1 MVKWN
6 SMRINVVFLM
16 LCFGTLGQLC
26 AQSFNGRVLDK
37 ENNPIAGV
45 FCVLMGQSDSAYIVG
60 ATTNSDG
67 YFELKVNEDR
77 ECILQ
82 MSFIGFEKISIVCRP
97 GNLGDFILNENA
109 GLLEEVVVKGDSR
122 HKDAIKETFFL
133 TDSLR
138 NSSKN
143 SFQLLDKL
151 PGISVDWVSDAVKIG
166 EYRDV
171 PIMLNG
177 REVGKE
183 LVQNLNPQRIK
194 KIELYR
200 FPKGKY
206 GDMPIVLNYITY
218 DNYLGYDLGVQSKG
232 LVSFRTSNSHSEN
245 IGANF
250 IYTLDKWNIYSDFN
264 VSNKKMYSATSY
276 SYLYKNEVAEAT
288 AMEDFRHP
296 NNNNTNKSFNVSL
309 GADYKIAPKHTI
321 SIQSWLDGGKYDS
334 FESYQTPEN
343 MLLSE
348 NSNNYRNINSTS
360 GLFYRGDI
368 TDRFIITSDLTYNY
382 YNVNENRVYE
392 NVDKLTQLDYSG
404 RKDYWRY
411 NANAYNIWNN
421 ILTSNV
427 GYTYTD
433 KSYINK
439 YTNTDKEL
447 FRSLEKRHDIY
458 ASLMINPHQKVSLAI
473 GGNVLFVHR
482 DNGIDSDNRY
492 SWMPSAKLHWQA
504 LKKLSVTGNYFCNIE
519 YPNLDQLST
528 VTYNKNKILMYR
540 GNSDL
545 KERVMHYMEWRINV
559 PKIIEFTYMLKHSAN
574 DITPWYFMENDY
586 VVETLVGSKYL
597 HQYIGL
603 SGDYNIGQKFHVNF
617 TANYQWYGRQ
627 GSDNIWHRGRT
638 WYLDAMAT
646 YQMTLHL
653 YLMAAYFLRHDKHPL
668 LQGEEYGQEETLML
682 GLMSPLCKGKLSL
695 SVNFA
700 IPTSL
705 VSKRTYKDITIPDF
719 KFTSWEDQRVNNALM
734 QISLRYN
741 FSIGHASRLNNENR
755 SESEK

>member
-1 MVKWN
+1 
-6 SMRINVVFLM
+6 MRSLILSSLLCVFNIVPIM
-16 LCFGTLGQLC
+16 
-26 AQSFNGRVLDK
+26 AQYVITGHITDK
-37 ENNPIAGV
+37 ESNPIVGV
-45 FCVLMGQSDSAYIVG
+45 NCVLMEQSDSTFIIG
-60 ATTNSDG
+60 TTTNLEG
-67 YFELKVNEDR
+67 CFELKVKEDR
-77 ECILQ
+77 EYLLQ
-82 MSFIGFEKISIVCRP
+82 LSFIGFEKISKVCRP
-97 GNLGDFILNENA
+97 GNLGDFILEVNDE
-109 GLLEEVVVKGDSR
+109 LLDEIIVKGDSK
-122 HKDAIKETFFL
+122 HKDAITETFFL

-143 SFQLLDKL
+143 SLQLLDKL
-151 PGISVDWVSDAVKIG
+151 PGISVDWASDAVKIG

-194 KIELYR
+194 KIELLR

-232 LVSFRTSNSHSEN
+232 LVSFRTPNSHREN

-309 GADYKIAPKHTI
+309 GADYKIATKHTI

-368 TDRFIITSDLTYNY
+368 TDRFIITSDLIYNY
-382 YNVNENRVYE
+382 YNVNENRAYE

-421 ILTSNV
+421 ILTSNI

-439 YTNTDKEL
+439 DTNTDKEL

-540 GNSDL
+540 GNPDL

-603 SGDYNIGQKFHVNF
+603 SGDYNIGQKFQVNF

-646 YQMTLHL
+646 YQMTSHL
-653 YLMAAYFLRHDKHPL
+653 YFMAAYFLRHDKHPL

-741 FSIGHASRLNNENR
+741 FGKGSASRSNNQNR

>member
-1 MVKWN
+1 MK
-6 SMRINVVFLM
+6 IYVVFLM
-16 LCFGTLGQLC
+16 LCFGTLGQLY
-26 AQSFNGRVLDK
+26 AQCFRGRVIDN
-37 ENNPIAGV
+37 ENNPIVGV
-45 FCVLMGQSDSAYIVG
+45 NCVLMEQSDSTYIIG
-60 ATTNSDG
+60 TTTNLDG
-67 YFELKVNEDR
+67 DFELRVNDDR
-77 ECILQ
+77 EYLLQ
-82 MSFIGFEKISIVCRP
+82 LSFIGFEKISRVCRP
-97 GNLGDFILNENA
+97 GNLGDFILNVNA
-109 GLLEEVVVKGDSR
+109 ELLEEIVVKGDPK
-122 HKDAIKETFFL
+122 HKDAITETFFL

-138 NSSKN
+138 NNSNN

-151 PGISVDWVSDAVKIG
+151 PGISVDWASDAVKIG

-177 REVGKE
+177 RDVGKE

-194 KIELYR
+194 KIELLR

-232 LVSFRTSNSHSEN
+232 LVSFRSPNSHSEN

-250 IYTLDKWNIYSDFN
+250 IYTLDKWNVYSDFN
-264 VSNKKMYSATSY
+264 VTNKKMYSATAY
-276 SYLYKNEVAEAT
+276 SYLYKNEIAEAS
-288 AMEDFRHP
+288 AMEDYRHP
-296 NNNNTNKSFNVSL
+296 NNNNTNRYFNVSL
-309 GADYKIAPKHTI
+309 GADYKITPKHTI
-321 SIQSWLDGGKYDS
+321 SIQSWLDGGEHDS
-334 FESYQTPEN
+334 YEGYQTPEK
-343 MLLSE
+343 MPLSE
-348 NSNNYRNINSTS
+348 NRNNYRNINSTS

-382 YNVNENRVYE
+382 YNVNENRIYKNIDE
-392 NVDKLTQLDYSG
+392 LTELYYSG

-411 NANAYNIWNN
+411 NANVYNIWNN
-421 ILTSNV
+421 ILTSNI

-439 YTNTDKEL
+439 DTNTDKEL
-447 FRSLEKRHDIY
+447 FRSLERRHDVY

-473 GGNVLFVHR
+473 GSNVLFVHR
-482 DNGIDSDNRY
+482 DNGIDSDSRY

-504 LKKLSVTGNYFCNIE
+504 HKKLSVTGNYFCNIE

-528 VTYNKNKILMYR
+528 VAYNKNKILMYR
-540 GNSDL
+540 GNPDL
-545 KERVMHYMEWRINV
+545 KERVMLYMEWRINV

-574 DITPWYFMENDY
+574 DLTPWYVMENDY

-603 SGDYNIGQKFHVNF
+603 SGDYNIGQKFQVNF

-627 GSDNIWHRGRT
+627 GFDNIWHRGRT

-646 YQMTLHL
+646 YQMNSYL
-653 YLMAAYFLRHDKHPL
+653 YLMTAYFLRHDKHPL
-668 LQGEEYGQEETLML
+668 LQGEEYNQEENLML
-682 GLMSPLCKGKLSL
+682 GLMSPICKGKLSL

-700 IPTSL
+700 IPTCL

-719 KFTSWEDQRVNNALM
+719 KFTSWEDQRVNNTLM

-741 FSIGHASRLNNENR
+741 LGKGSASKSNNQNR
-755 SESEK
+755 SEREK

>member
-1 MVKWN
+1 
-6 SMRINVVFLM
+6 MRINVVFLM

-45 FCVLMGQSDSAYIVG
+45 FCVLMGQSDLAYIVG

-122 HKDAIKETFFL
+122 HKDAITETFFL

-151 PGISVDWVSDAVKIG
+151 PGISVDWASDAVKIG

-194 KIELYR
+194 KIELLR

-232 LVSFRTSNSHSEN
+232 LVSFRTPNSHSEN

-288 AMEDFRHP
+288 AMEDFRLP

-382 YNVNENRVYE
+382 YNVNENRAYE

-404 RKDYWRY
+404 RKNYWRY

-439 YTNTDKEL
+439 DTNTDKEL

-540 GNSDL
+540 GNPDL

-574 DITPWYFMENDY
+574 DMTPWYFMENDY

-603 SGDYNIGQKFHVNF
+603 SGDYNIGQKFQVNF

-646 YQMTLHL
+646 YQMTSHL

-705 VSKRTYKDITIPDF
+705 VSKRTYYDITVPDF
-719 KFTSWEDQRVNNALM
+719 KFTSWEDQKVNNALV
-734 QISLRYN
+734 QVSLRYN

>member
-1 MVKWN
+1 
-6 SMRINVVFLM
+6 M
-16 LCFGTLGQLC
+16 LCFGTLGQLY
-26 AQSFNGRVLDK
+26 AQCFRGRVIDN
-37 ENNPIAGV
+37 ENNPIVGV
-45 FCVLMGQSDSAYIVG
+45 NCVLMEQSDSTYIIG
-60 ATTNSDG
+60 TTTNLDG
-67 YFELKVNEDR
+67 DFELKVNEDR
-77 ECILQ
+77 EYLLQ
-82 MSFIGFEKISIVCRP
+82 LSFIGFEKISRVCRP
-97 GNLGDFILNENA
+97 GNLGDFILEVNA
-109 GLLEEVVVKGDSR
+109 ELLDEIVVKGDPK
-122 HKDAIKETFFL
+122 HKDAITETFFL

-138 NSSKN
+138 NNSKN
-143 SFQLLDKL
+143 SLQLLDKL
-151 PGISVDWVSDAVKIG
+151 PGISVDWASDAVKIG

-194 KIELYR
+194 KIELLR

-232 LVSFRTSNSHSEN
+232 LVSFRTPNSHSEN

-264 VSNKKMYSATSY
+264 VSNKKMYSATAY
-276 SYLYKNEVAEAT
+276 SYIYKNEVAEAT
-288 AMEDFRHP
+288 AMEDYRNP
-296 NNNNTNKSFNVSL
+296 NNNYANRNFNASFGV
-309 GADYKIAPKHTI
+309 DYKITPKHTI
-321 SIQSWLDGGKYDS
+321 SIQSWLNGGEHDS
-334 FESYQTPEN
+334 YEGYQTPEK
-343 MLLSE
+343 MSLSE
-348 NSNNYRNINSTS
+348 NCNNYRNINSTS

-382 YNVNENRVYE
+382 YNVNENRIYKNIDE
-392 NVDKLTQLDYSG
+392 LTELYYSG

-411 NANAYNIWNN
+411 NANVYNIWNN
-421 ILTSNV
+421 ILTSNI

-439 YTNTDKEL
+439 DTNTDKEL
-447 FRSLEKRHDIY
+447 FRSLERRHDVY

-473 GGNVLFVHR
+473 GSNVLFVHR
-482 DNGIDSDNRY
+482 DNGIDSDSRY

-504 LKKLSVTGNYFCNIE
+504 HKKLSVTGNYFCNIE

-528 VTYNKNKILMYR
+528 VAYNKNKILMYR
-540 GNSDL
+540 GNPDL

-574 DITPWYFMENDY
+574 DLTPWYVMENDY

-603 SGDYNIGQKFHVNF
+603 SGDYNIGQKFQVNF

-627 GSDNIWHRGRT
+627 GFDNIWHRGRT

-646 YQMTLHL
+646 YQMNS
-653 YLMAAYFLRHDKHPL
+653 YIYIMAAYFLRHDKHPL
-668 LQGEEYGQEETLML
+668 LQGEEYNQEENLML

-700 IPTSL
+700 IPTCL

-719 KFTSWEDQRVNNALM
+719 KFTSWEDQRVNNTLM

-741 FSIGHASRLNNENR
+741 FGKGSTSKSNNQNR

>member
-1 MVKWN
+1 MK
-6 SMRINVVFLM
+6 IYVVFLM
-16 LCFGTLGQLC
+16 LYFGTFGQLY
-26 AQSFNGRVLDK
+26 AQSFKGRVLDK

-122 HKDAIKETFFL
+122 HKDAITETFFL

-232 LVSFRTSNSHSEN
+232 FVSFRTPNSHSEN

-368 TDRFIITSDLTYNY
+368 TDRFIITIDLTYNY
-382 YNVNENRVYE
+382 YNVNENRAYE

-411 NANAYNIWNN
+411 NVNAYSIWNN

-439 YTNTDKEL
+439 DTNTDKEL

-519 YPNLDQLST
+519 YPKLDQLST

-540 GNSDL
+540 GNPDL

-603 SGDYNIGQKFHVNF
+603 SGDYNIGQKFQVNF

-627 GSDNIWHRGRT
+627 GSDNIWHRGST

-646 YQMTLHL
+646 YQMTSHL

-705 VSKRTYKDITIPDF
+705 VSKRTYYDITVPDL
-719 KFTSWEDQRVNNALM
+719 KFTSWEDQKVNNALV
-734 QISLRYN
+734 QVSLRYN

>member
-1 MVKWN
+1 MK
-6 SMRINVVFLM
+6 IYVVFLM
-16 LCFGTLGQLC
+16 LCFGTLGQLY
-26 AQSFNGRVLDK
+26 AQCFRGRVIDN
-37 ENNPIAGV
+37 ENNPIVGV
-45 FCVLMGQSDSAYIVG
+45 NCVLMEQSDSTYIIG
-60 ATTNSDG
+60 TTTNLDG
-67 YFELKVNEDR
+67 DFELRVNDDR
-77 ECILQ
+77 EYLLQ
-82 MSFIGFEKISIVCRP
+82 LSFIGFEKISRVCRP
-97 GNLGDFILNENA
+97 GNLGDFILNVNA
-109 GLLEEVVVKGDSR
+109 ELLEEIVVKGDPK
-122 HKDAIKETFFL
+122 HKDAITETFFL

-138 NSSKN
+138 NNSNN

-151 PGISVDWVSDAVKIG
+151 PGISVDWASDAVKIG

-177 REVGKE
+177 RDVGKE

-194 KIELYR
+194 KIELLR

-232 LVSFRTSNSHSEN
+232 LVSFRSPNSHSEN

-250 IYTLDKWNIYSDFN
+250 IYTLDKWNVYSDFN
-264 VSNKKMYSATSY
+264 VTNKKMYSATAY
-276 SYLYKNEVAEAT
+276 SYLYKNEIAEAS
-288 AMEDFRHP
+288 AMEDYRHP
-296 NNNNTNKSFNVSL
+296 NNNNTNRYFNVSL
-309 GADYKIAPKHTI
+309 GADYKITPKHTI
-321 SIQSWLDGGKYDS
+321 SIQSWLEGGEHDS
-334 FESYQTPEN
+334 YEGYQTPEK
-343 MLLSE
+343 MPLSE
-348 NSNNYRNINSTS
+348 NRNNYRNINSTS

-382 YNVNENRVYE
+382 YNVNENRIYKNIDE
-392 NVDKLTQLDYSG
+392 LTELYYSG

-411 NANAYNIWNN
+411 NANVYNIWNN
-421 ILTSNV
+421 ILTSNI

-439 YTNTDKEL
+439 DTNTDKEL
-447 FRSLEKRHDIY
+447 FRSLERRHDVY

-473 GGNVLFVHR
+473 GSNVLFVHR
-482 DNGIDSDNRY
+482 DNGIDSDSRY

-504 LKKLSVTGNYFCNIE
+504 HKKLSVTGNYFCNIE

-528 VTYNKNKILMYR
+528 VAYNKNKILMYR
-540 GNSDL
+540 GNPDL

-574 DITPWYFMENDY
+574 DLTPWYVMENDY

-603 SGDYNIGQKFHVNF
+603 SGDYNIGQKFQVNF

-627 GSDNIWHRGRT
+627 GFDNIWHRGRT

-646 YQMTLHL
+646 YQMNSYL
-653 YLMAAYFLRHDKHPL
+653 YLMTAYFLRHDKHPL
-668 LQGEEYGQEETLML
+668 LQGEEYNQEENLML

-700 IPTSL
+700 IPTCL

-719 KFTSWEDQRVNNALM
+719 KFTSWEDQRVNNTLM

-741 FSIGHASRLNNENR
+741 LGKGSASKSNNQNR
-755 SESEK
+755 SEREK

>member
-26 AQSFNGRVLDK
+26 AQSFKGRVLDK
-37 ENNPIAGV
+37 ENNPMAGV

-122 HKDAIKETFFL
+122 HKDAITETFFL

-138 NSSKN
+138 NNSKN
-143 SFQLLDKL
+143 SLQLLDKL
-151 PGISVDWVSDAVKIG
+151 PGISVDWASDAVKIG

-194 KIELYR
+194 KIELLR

-232 LVSFRTSNSHSEN
+232 LVSFRTPNSHSEN

-276 SYLYKNEVAEAT
+276 SYLYRNEVAEAT

-368 TDRFIITSDLTYNY
+368 TDRFIITSDLTYNN
-382 YNVNENRVYE
+382 YNVNENRAYE

-439 YTNTDKEL
+439 DINTDKEL

-540 GNSDL
+540 GNPDL

-559 PKIIEFTYMLKHSAN
+559 PKMIEFTYMLKHSAN

-603 SGDYNIGQKFHVNF
+603 SGDYNIGQKFQVNF

-646 YQMTLHL
+646 YQMTSYL

-705 VSKRTYKDITIPDF
+705 VSKRTYYDITVPDL
-719 KFTSWEDQRVNNALM
+719 KFTSWEDQKVNNALV
-734 QISLRYN
+734 QVSLRYN

>member
-1 MVKWN
+1 MK
-6 SMRINVVFLM
+6 IYVVFLM
-16 LCFGTLGQLC
+16 LCFGTLGQLY
-26 AQSFNGRVLDK
+26 AQCFRGRVIDN
-37 ENNPIAGV
+37 ENNPIVGV
-45 FCVLMGQSDSAYIVG
+45 NCVLMEQSDSTYIIG
-60 ATTNSDG
+60 TTTNLDG
-67 YFELKVNEDR
+67 DFELRVNDDR
-77 ECILQ
+77 EYLLQ
-82 MSFIGFEKISIVCRP
+82 LSFIGFEKISRVCRP
-97 GNLGDFILNENA
+97 GNLGDFILNVNA
-109 GLLEEVVVKGDSR
+109 ELLEEIVVKGDPK
-122 HKDAIKETFFL
+122 HKDAITETFFL

-138 NSSKN
+138 NNSNN

-151 PGISVDWVSDAVKIG
+151 PGISVDWASDAVKIG

-177 REVGKE
+177 RDVGKE

-194 KIELYR
+194 KIELLR

-232 LVSFRTSNSHSEN
+232 LVSFRSPNSHSEN

-250 IYTLDKWNIYSDFN
+250 IYTLDKWNVYSDFN
-264 VSNKKMYSATSY
+264 VTNKKMYSATAY
-276 SYLYKNEVAEAT
+276 SYLYKNEIAEAS
-288 AMEDFRHP
+288 AMEDYRHP
-296 NNNNTNKSFNVSL
+296 NNNNTNRYFNVSL
-309 GADYKIAPKHTI
+309 GADYKITPKHTI
-321 SIQSWLDGGKYDS
+321 SIQSWLDGGEHDS
-334 FESYQTPEN
+334 YEGYQTPEK
-343 MLLSE
+343 MPLSE
-348 NSNNYRNINSTS
+348 NRNNYRNINSTS

-368 TDRFIITSDLTYNY
+368 TDRFIITSDLTYNN
-382 YNVNENRVYE
+382 YNVNENRIYKNIDE
-392 NVDKLTQLDYSG
+392 LTELYYSG

-411 NANAYNIWNN
+411 NANVYNIWNN
-421 ILTSNV
+421 ILTSNI

-439 YTNTDKEL
+439 DTNTDKEL
-447 FRSLEKRHDIY
+447 FRSLERRHDVY

-473 GGNVLFVHR
+473 GSNVLFVHR
-482 DNGIDSDNRY
+482 DNGIDSDSRY

-504 LKKLSVTGNYFCNIE
+504 HKKLSVTGNYFCNIE

-528 VTYNKNKILMYR
+528 VAYNKNKILMYR
-540 GNSDL
+540 GNPDL

-574 DITPWYFMENDY
+574 DLTPWYVMENDY

-603 SGDYNIGQKFHVNF
+603 SGDYNIGQKFQVNF

-627 GSDNIWHRGRT
+627 GFDNIWHRGRT

-646 YQMTLHL
+646 YQMNSYL
-653 YLMAAYFLRHDKHPL
+653 YLMTAYFLRHDKHPL
-668 LQGEEYGQEETLML
+668 LQGEEYNQEENLML

-700 IPTSL
+700 IPTCL

-719 KFTSWEDQRVNNALM
+719 KFTSWEDQRVNNTLM

-741 FSIGHASRLNNENR
+741 LGKGSASKSNNQNR
-755 SESEK
+755 SEREK

>member
-1 MVKWN
+1 
-6 SMRINVVFLM
+6 MRINVVFLM

-26 AQSFNGRVLDK
+26 AQSFKGRVLDK

-45 FCVLMGQSDSAYIVG
+45 FCVLIGQSDSAYIVG

-151 PGISVDWVSDAVKIG
+151 PGISVDWASDAVKIG

-194 KIELYR
+194 KIELLR

-232 LVSFRTSNSHSEN
+232 LVSFRTPNSHSEN

-309 GADYKIAPKHTI
+309 GADYKIATKHTI

-382 YNVNENRVYE
+382 YNVNENRAYE

-439 YTNTDKEL
+439 DTNTDKEL

-540 GNSDL
+540 GNPDL

-603 SGDYNIGQKFHVNF
+603 SGDYNIGQKFQVNF

-646 YQMTLHL
+646 YQMTSHL

-705 VSKRTYKDITIPDF
+705 VSKRTYYDITVPDF
-719 KFTSWEDQRVNNALM
+719 KFTSWEDQKVNNALV
-734 QISLRYN
+734 QVSLRYN

>member
-1 MVKWN
+1 M
-6 SMRINVVFLM
+6 VFLM

-122 HKDAIKETFFL
+122 HKDAITETFFL

-151 PGISVDWVSDAVKIG
+151 PGISVDWASDVVKIG

-194 KIELYR
+194 KIELLR

-232 LVSFRTSNSHSEN
+232 LVSFRTPKSHSEN

-343 MLLSE
+343 MQLSE

-382 YNVNENRVYE
+382 YNVNENRAYE

-411 NANAYNIWNN
+411 NVNAYNIWNN

-439 YTNTDKEL
+439 DTNTDKEL

-482 DNGIDSDNRY
+482 DNDIDSDNHY

-504 LKKLSVTGNYFCNIE
+504 LKNLSVTGNYFCNIE

-540 GNSDL
+540 GNPDL

-603 SGDYNIGQKFHVNF
+603 SGDYNIGQKFQVNF

-646 YQMTLHL
+646 YQMTSHL

-705 VSKRTYKDITIPDF
+705 VSKRTYYDITVPDF
-719 KFTSWEDQRVNNALM
+719 KFTSWEDQKVNNALV
-734 QISLRYN
+734 QVSLRYN

>member
-1 MVKWN
+1 
-6 SMRINVVFLM
+6 MRINVVFLM

-26 AQSFNGRVLDK
+26 AQSFKGRVMDK

-82 MSFIGFEKISIVCRP
+82 MSFVGFEKISIVCRP

-122 HKDAIKETFFL
+122 HKDAITETFFL

-232 LVSFRTSNSHSEN
+232 LVSFRTPNSHSEN

-382 YNVNENRVYE
+382 YNVNENRAYE

-439 YTNTDKEL
+439 DTNTDKEL

-540 GNSDL
+540 GNPDL

-603 SGDYNIGQKFHVNF
+603 SGDYNIGQKFQVNF

-646 YQMTLHL
+646 YQMTSHL
-653 YLMAAYFLRHDKHPL
+653 YLMAAYFLRHDRHPL

-705 VSKRTYKDITIPDF
+705 VSKRTYYDITVPSF
-719 KFTSWEDQRVNNALM
+719 KFMSWEDQKVNNALV
-734 QISLRYN
+734 QVSLRYN

>member
-6 SMRINVVFLM
+6 SMKINVVFLM

-26 AQSFNGRVLDK
+26 AQSFKGRVLDK

-45 FCVLMGQSDSAYIVG
+45 FCVLIGQSDSAYIVG
-60 ATTNSDG
+60 ATTNPDG

-82 MSFIGFEKISIVCRP
+82 MSFIGFEKIFIVCRP

-122 HKDAIKETFFL
+122 HKDAITETFFL

-143 SFQLLDKL
+143 SLQLLDKL
-151 PGISVDWVSDAVKIG
+151 PGISVDWASDAVKIG

-194 KIELYR
+194 KIELLR

-232 LVSFRTSNSHSEN
+232 LVSFRTPNSHSEN

-368 TDRFIITSDLTYNY
+368 TDRFIITSDFTYNY
-382 YNVNENRVYE
+382 YNVNENRTYKNTDE
-392 NVDKLTQLDYSG
+392 FTILDYSG

-439 YTNTDKEL
+439 DTNTDKEL

-540 GNSDL
+540 GNPDL

-603 SGDYNIGQKFHVNF
+603 SGDYKIGQKFQVNF

-646 YQMTLHL
+646 YQMTSHL

-705 VSKRTYKDITIPDF
+705 VSKRTYKDITVPDL
-719 KFTSWEDQRVNNALM
+719 KFTSWEDQKVNNALV
-734 QISLRYN
+734 QVSLRYD

>member
-1 MVKWN
+1 
-6 SMRINVVFLM
+6 
-16 LCFGTLGQLC
+16 
-26 AQSFNGRVLDK
+26 
-37 ENNPIAGV
+37 
-45 FCVLMGQSDSAYIVG
+45 
-60 ATTNSDG
+60 
-67 YFELKVNEDR
+67 
-77 ECILQ
+77 
-82 MSFIGFEKISIVCRP
+82 
-97 GNLGDFILNENA
+97 
-109 GLLEEVVVKGDSR
+109 
-122 HKDAIKETFFL
+122 
-133 TDSLR
+133 
-138 NSSKN
+138 
-143 SFQLLDKL
+143 
-151 PGISVDWVSDAVKIG
+151 
-166 EYRDV
+166 
-171 PIMLNG
+171 
-177 REVGKE
+177 
-183 LVQNLNPQRIK
+183 
-194 KIELYR
+194 
-200 FPKGKY
+200 
-206 GDMPIVLNYITY
+206 
-218 DNYLGYDLGVQSKG
+218 
-232 LVSFRTSNSHSEN
+232 
-245 IGANF
+245 
-250 IYTLDKWNIYSDFN
+250 
-264 VSNKKMYSATSY
+264 
-276 SYLYKNEVAEAT
+276 
-288 AMEDFRHP
+288 MEDFRLP

-382 YNVNENRVYE
+382 YNVNENRAYE

-404 RKDYWRY
+404 RKNYWRY

-439 YTNTDKEL
+439 DTNTDKEL

-458 ASLMINPHQKVSLAI
+458 ASLVINPHQKVSLAI

-528 VTYNKNKILMYR
+528 VAYNKNKILMYR
-540 GNSDL
+540 GNPDL

-559 PKIIEFTYMLKHSAN
+559 LKIIEFTYMLKHSAN

-603 SGDYNIGQKFHVNF
+603 SGDYNIGQKFQVNF

-646 YQMTLHL
+646 YQMTSHL

-719 KFTSWEDQRVNNALM
+719 KFTSWGDQRVNNTLM

-741 FSIGHASRLNNENR
+741 FGKGSASRSNNQNR
-755 SESEK
+755 SEREKF

>member
-1 MVKWN
+1 MIRFILFVLSCICPFVYSN
-6 SMRINVVFLM
+6 
-16 LCFGTLGQLC
+16 
-26 AQSFNGRVLDK
+26 AQSIQGRVVDN
-37 ENNPIAGV
+37 ESNPIVGV
-45 FCVLMGQSDSAYIVG
+45 DCILMEQSDSTYIVG
-60 ATTNSDG
+60 TTTNLDG
-67 YFELKVNEDR
+67 YFELKVNENR
-77 ECILQ
+77 EYLLQ
-82 MSFIGFEKISIVCRP
+82 LSLIGFEKISRVCRP
-97 GNLGDFILNENA
+97 GNLGNFILNVNA
-109 GLLEEVVVKGDSR
+109 ELLEEIVVKGDPI
-122 HKDAIKETFFL
+122 HKDAITETFFL

-143 SFQLLDKL
+143 SLQLLDKL
-151 PGISVDWVSDAVKIG
+151 PGISVDWASDAVKIG

-194 KIELYR
+194 KIELLR

-232 LVSFRTSNSHSEN
+232 IVFLRTPNSHSEN

-250 IYTLDKWNIYSDFN
+250 IYTLNKWSIYSDFS
-264 VSNKKMYSATSY
+264 VSNKKMYSATAY
-276 SYLYKNEVAEAT
+276 SYLYKKEVAEAT
-288 AMEDFRHP
+288 AMEDYRHP

-321 SIQSWLDGGKYDS
+321 SLQSWLDGGKYDG
-334 FESYQTPEN
+334 FEGYQTLEN
-343 MLLSE
+343 TLLSE
-348 NSNNYRNINSTS
+348 NRNNYRNINSTS
-360 GLFYRGDI
+360 GLFYKGDI
-368 TDRFIITSDLTYNY
+368 TDKFIITSDLTYNY
-382 YNVNENRVYE
+382 YSVNENRAYKNTDE
-392 NVDKLTQLDYSG
+392 LIRLDYSG

-411 NANAYNIWNN
+411 NANTYNVWND
-421 ILTSNV
+421 ILTSNI

-439 YTNTDKEL
+439 NTNTGKEL

-458 ASLMINPHQKVSLAI
+458 VSLMINPHQKVSLAI

-482 DNGIDSDNRY
+482 DNGIESDSRY
-492 SWMPSAKLHWQA
+492 SWMPSVKLHWQA

-528 VTYNKNKILMYR
+528 VTYNKNRILMYR
-540 GNSDL
+540 GNPDL
-545 KERVMHYMEWRINV
+545 HERVMHYMEWRINA
-559 PKIIEFTYMLKHSAN
+559 PKVIEFTYMLKHSAN
-574 DITPWYFMENDY
+574 DITPWYFMENDHI
-586 VVETLVGSKYL
+586 VETLVGSKYL

-603 SGDYNIGQKFHVNF
+603 SGDYNIGQKFQVNF
-617 TANYQWYGRQ
+617 TANYQWYGRK
-627 GSDNIWHRGRT
+627 SFENIWHRGRT

-646 YQMTLHL
+646 YLMKQ
-653 YLMAAYFLRHDKHPL
+653 YLCITAAYFLRHDKLPL

-705 VSKRTYKDITIPDF
+705 VSKRTYKDITIPNF
-719 KFTSWEDQRVNNALM
+719 KFTSWEDHRINNALM
-734 QISLRYN
+734 QISLQYN
-741 FSIGHASRLNNENR
+741 FGKGSATKSSNQNR
-755 SESEK
+755 SENEKL

>member
-1 MVKWN
+1 MK
-6 SMRINVVFLM
+6 INVVFLM

-45 FCVLMGQSDSAYIVG
+45 FCVLIGQSDSAYIVG

-122 HKDAIKETFFL
+122 HKDAITETFFL

-143 SFQLLDKL
+143 SLQLLDKL
-151 PGISVDWVSDAVKIG
+151 PGISVDWASDAVKIG

-232 LVSFRTSNSHSEN
+232 LVSFRTPNSHSEN

-309 GADYKIAPKHTI
+309 GADYKIATKHTI
-321 SIQSWLDGGKYDS
+321 SIQSWFDGGKYDS

-382 YNVNENRVYE
+382 YNVNENRAYE

-439 YTNTDKEL
+439 DTNTDKEL

-504 LKKLSVTGNYFCNIE
+504 LKNLSVTGNYFCNNE

-540 GNSDL
+540 GNPDL

-574 DITPWYFMENDY
+574 DMTPWYFMENDY
-586 VVETLVGSKYL
+586 VIETLVGSKYL

-603 SGDYNIGQKFHVNF
+603 SGDYNIGQKFQVNF

-646 YQMTLHL
+646 YQMTSHL

-705 VSKRTYKDITIPDF
+705 VSKRTYYDITVPDF
-719 KFTSWEDQRVNNALM
+719 KFTSWEDQKVNNALV
-734 QISLRYN
+734 QVSLRYN

>member
-1 MVKWN
+1 MK
-6 SMRINVVFLM
+6 IYVVFLM
-16 LCFGTLGQLC
+16 LYFGTFGQLY
-26 AQSFNGRVLDK
+26 AQSFKGRVVDN
-37 ENNPIAGV
+37 ESNPIVGV
-45 FCVLMGQSDSAYIVG
+45 NCVLMEQSDSTYIIG
-60 ATTNSDG
+60 TTTNLEG
-67 YFELKVNEDR
+67 CFELKVNEDR
-77 ECILQ
+77 EYMLQ
-82 MSFIGFEKISIVCRP
+82 LSFIGFEKISRVCRP
-97 GNLGDFILNENA
+97 GNLGDLILNVNTE
-109 GLLEEVVVKGDSR
+109 LLEEIVVKGDPK
-122 HKDAIKETFFL
+122 HKDAITETFFL

-138 NSSKN
+138 NSSKK
-143 SFQLLDKL
+143 SLQLLDKL
-151 PGISVDWVSDAVKIG
+151 PGISVDWASDAVKIG

-232 LVSFRTSNSHSEN
+232 LVSFRTPNSHSEN

-309 GADYKIAPKHTI
+309 GADYKIATKHTI
-321 SIQSWLDGGKYDS
+321 SIQSWLEGGKYDS

-382 YNVNENRVYE
+382 YNVNENRAYE

-411 NANAYNIWNN
+411 NVNAYSIWNN

-427 GYTYTD
+427 GYTYTY

-439 YTNTDKEL
+439 DTNTDKEL

-504 LKKLSVTGNYFCNIE
+504 LKNLSVTGNYFCNIE

-540 GNSDL
+540 GNPDL

-603 SGDYNIGQKFHVNF
+603 SGDYNIGQKFQVNF

-646 YQMTLHL
+646 YQMATHL

-705 VSKRTYKDITIPDF
+705 VSKRTYYDITVPDF
-719 KFTSWEDQRVNNALM
+719 KFTSWEDQKVNNALV
-734 QISLRYN
+734 QVSLRYN
-741 FSIGHASRLNNENR
+741 FSIGHVSRLNNENR

>member
-1 MVKWN
+1 MK
-6 SMRINVVFLM
+6 IYVVFLM
-16 LCFGTLGQLC
+16 LCFGTLGQLY
-26 AQSFNGRVLDK
+26 AQCFRGRVIDN
-37 ENNPIAGV
+37 ENNPIVGV
-45 FCVLMGQSDSAYIVG
+45 NCVLMEQSDSTYIIG
-60 ATTNSDG
+60 TTTNLDG
-67 YFELKVNEDR
+67 DFELRVNDDR
-77 ECILQ
+77 EYLLQ
-82 MSFIGFEKISIVCRP
+82 LSFIGFEKISRVCRP
-97 GNLGDFILNENA
+97 GNLGDFILNVNA
-109 GLLEEVVVKGDSR
+109 ELLEEIVVKGDPK
-122 HKDAIKETFFL
+122 HKDAITETFFL

-138 NSSKN
+138 NNSNN

-151 PGISVDWVSDAVKIG
+151 PGISVDWASDAVKIG

-177 REVGKE
+177 RDVGKE

-194 KIELYR
+194 KIELLR

-218 DNYLGYDLGVQSKG
+218 DNYLGYDLGIQSKG
-232 LVSFRTSNSHSEN
+232 LVSFRSPNSHSEN

-250 IYTLDKWNIYSDFN
+250 IYTLDKWNVYSDFN
-264 VSNKKMYSATSY
+264 VTNKKMYSATAY
-276 SYLYKNEVAEAT
+276 SYLYKNEIAEAS
-288 AMEDFRHP
+288 AMEDYRHP
-296 NNNNTNKSFNVSL
+296 NNNNTNRYFNVSL
-309 GADYKIAPKHTI
+309 GADYKITPKHSI
-321 SIQSWLDGGKYDS
+321 SIQSWLDGGEHDS
-334 FESYQTPEN
+334 YEGYQTPEK
-343 MLLSE
+343 MPLSE
-348 NSNNYRNINSTS
+348 NRNNYRNINSTS

-382 YNVNENRVYE
+382 YNVNENRIYKNIDE
-392 NVDKLTQLDYSG
+392 LTELYYSG

-411 NANAYNIWNN
+411 NANVYNIWNN
-421 ILTSNV
+421 ILTSNI

-439 YTNTDKEL
+439 DTNTDKEL
-447 FRSLEKRHDIY
+447 FRSLERRHDVY

-473 GGNVLFVHR
+473 GSNVLFVHR
-482 DNGIDSDNRY
+482 DNGIDSDSRY

-504 LKKLSVTGNYFCNIE
+504 HKKLSVTGNYFCNIE

-528 VTYNKNKILMYR
+528 VAYNKNKILMYR
-540 GNSDL
+540 GNPDL

-574 DITPWYFMENDY
+574 DLTPWYVMENDY

-603 SGDYNIGQKFHVNF
+603 SGDYNIGQKFQVNF

-627 GSDNIWHRGRT
+627 GFDNIWHRGRT

-646 YQMTLHL
+646 YQMNSYI

-668 LQGEEYGQEETLML
+668 LQGEEYNQEENLML

-700 IPTSL
+700 IPTCL

-719 KFTSWEDQRVNNALM
+719 KFTSWEDQRVNNTLM

-741 FSIGHASRLNNENR
+741 LGKGSASKSNNQNR
-755 SESEK
+755 SEREK

>member
-1 MVKWN
+1 
-6 SMRINVVFLM
+6 MRINVVFLM

-122 HKDAIKETFFL
+122 HKDAITETFFL

-194 KIELYR
+194 KIELLR

-206 GDMPIVLNYITY
+206 GDIPIVLNYITY
-218 DNYLGYDLGVQSKG
+218 DNYLGCDLGVQSKG
-232 LVSFRTSNSHSEN
+232 LVSFRTPNSHSEN
-245 IGANF
+245 IGASF

-321 SIQSWLDGGKYDS
+321 SIQSWLEGGKYDS

-382 YNVNENRVYE
+382 YNVNENRAYE

-411 NANAYNIWNN
+411 NVNAYNIWNN

-439 YTNTDKEL
+439 DTNTDKEL

-504 LKKLSVTGNYFCNIE
+504 LKKMSVTGNYFCNIK

-540 GNSDL
+540 GNPDL

-586 VVETLVGSKYL
+586 VIETLVGSKYL

-603 SGDYNIGQKFHVNF
+603 SGDYNIGQKFQVNF

-705 VSKRTYKDITIPDF
+705 VSKRTYYDITVPDF
-719 KFTSWEDQRVNNALM
+719 KFTSWEDQKVNNALV
-734 QISLRYN
+734 QVSLRYN

>member
-1 MVKWN
+1 
-6 SMRINVVFLM
+6 MRINVVFLM
-16 LCFGTLGQLC
+16 LCFGTFGQLC

-122 HKDAIKETFFL
+122 HKDAMTETFFL

-138 NSSKN
+138 NNSKN
-143 SFQLLDKL
+143 SLQLLDKL
-151 PGISVDWVSDAVKIG
+151 PGISVDWASDAVKIG

-194 KIELYR
+194 KIELLR

-232 LVSFRTSNSHSEN
+232 LVSFRTPNSHSEN

-348 NSNNYRNINSTS
+348 NNNNYRNINSTI

-382 YNVNENRVYE
+382 YNVNENRAYE

-439 YTNTDKEL
+439 DTNTDKEL

-540 GNSDL
+540 GNPDL

-603 SGDYNIGQKFHVNF
+603 SGDYNIGQKFQVNF

-646 YQMTLHL
+646 YQMTSHL
-653 YLMAAYFLRHDKHPL
+653 YFMAAYFLRHDKHPL

-719 KFTSWEDQRVNNALM
+719 KFTSWEDQKVNNALV
-734 QISLRYN
+734 QVSLRYN

>member
-1 MVKWN
+1 MK
-6 SMRINVVFLM
+6 INVVFLM

-143 SFQLLDKL
+143 SLQLLDKL
-151 PGISVDWVSDAVKIG
+151 PGISVDWASDAVKIG

-194 KIELYR
+194 KIELLR

-232 LVSFRTSNSHSEN
+232 LVSFRTPNSHSEN

-288 AMEDFRHP
+288 AMEEFRHP

-309 GADYKIAPKHTI
+309 GADYKIATKHTI

-348 NSNNYRNINSTS
+348 NSNNYRNINSTI

-382 YNVNENRVYE
+382 YNVNENRAYE

-411 NANAYNIWNN
+411 NVNAYNIWDN

-439 YTNTDKEL
+439 DTNTDKEL

-504 LKKLSVTGNYFCNIE
+504 LKELSVTGNYFCNIE

-540 GNSDL
+540 GNPDL

-559 PKIIEFTYMLKHSAN
+559 PKIIEFAYMLKHSAN

-603 SGDYNIGQKFHVNF
+603 SCDYNIGQKFQVNF

-646 YQMTLHL
+646 YQMTSHL
-653 YLMAAYFLRHDKHPL
+653 YLMAAYFLRHDKPPL

-705 VSKRTYKDITIPDF
+705 VSKRTYYDITVPDL
-719 KFTSWEDQRVNNALM
+719 KFTSWEDQKVNNALV
-734 QISLRYN
+734 QVSLRYN

>member
-1 MVKWN
+1 M
-6 SMRINVVFLM
+6 VFLM

-232 LVSFRTSNSHSEN
+232 LVSFRTPNSHSEN

-348 NSNNYRNINSTS
+348 NSNNYRNINSTI

-382 YNVNENRVYE
+382 YNVNENRAYE

-411 NANAYNIWNN
+411 NVNAYNIWNK

-439 YTNTDKEL
+439 DTNTDKEL

-492 SWMPSAKLHWQA
+492 SWMPSAKLHWQV

-540 GNSDL
+540 GNPDL

-603 SGDYNIGQKFHVNF
+603 SGDYNIGQKFQVNF

-638 WYLDAMAT
+638 WYLDAMVT
-646 YQMTLHL
+646 YQMTSHL

-705 VSKRTYKDITIPDF
+705 VSKRTYYDITVPDF
-719 KFTSWEDQRVNNALM
+719 KFTSWEDQKVNNALV
-734 QISLRYN
+734 QVSLRYN

>member
-1 MVKWN
+1 MK
-6 SMRINVVFLM
+6 IYVVFLM
-16 LCFGTLGQLC
+16 LCFGTLGQLY
-26 AQSFNGRVLDK
+26 AQCFRGRVIDN
-37 ENNPIAGV
+37 ENNPIVGV
-45 FCVLMGQSDSAYIVG
+45 NCVLMEQTDSTYIIG
-60 ATTNSDG
+60 TTTNLDG
-67 YFELKVNEDR
+67 DFELRVNDDR
-77 ECILQ
+77 EYLLQ
-82 MSFIGFEKISIVCRP
+82 LSFIGFEKISRVCRP
-97 GNLGDFILNENA
+97 GNLGDFILNVNA
-109 GLLEEVVVKGDSR
+109 ELLEEIVVKGDPK
-122 HKDAIKETFFL
+122 HKDAITETFFL

-138 NSSKN
+138 NNSNN

-151 PGISVDWVSDAVKIG
+151 PGISVDWASDAVKIG

-177 REVGKE
+177 RDVGKE

-194 KIELYR
+194 KIELLR

-232 LVSFRTSNSHSEN
+232 LVSFRSPNSHSEN

-250 IYTLDKWNIYSDFN
+250 IYTLDKWNVYSDFN
-264 VSNKKMYSATSY
+264 VTNKKMYSATAY
-276 SYLYKNEVAEAT
+276 SYLYKNEIAEAS
-288 AMEDFRHP
+288 AMEDYRHP
-296 NNNNTNKSFNVSL
+296 NNNNTNRYFNVSL
-309 GADYKIAPKHTI
+309 GADYKITPKHTI
-321 SIQSWLDGGKYDS
+321 SIQSWLDGGEHDS
-334 FESYQTPEN
+334 YEGYQTPEK
-343 MLLSE
+343 MPLSE
-348 NSNNYRNINSTS
+348 NRNNYRNINSTS

-382 YNVNENRVYE
+382 YNVNENRIYKNIDE
-392 NVDKLTQLDYSG
+392 LTELYYSG

-411 NANAYNIWNN
+411 NANVYNIWNN
-421 ILTSNV
+421 ILTSNI

-439 YTNTDKEL
+439 DTNTDKEL
-447 FRSLEKRHDIY
+447 FRSLERRHDVY

-473 GGNVLFVHR
+473 GSNVLFVHR
-482 DNGIDSDNRY
+482 DNGIDSDSRY

-504 LKKLSVTGNYFCNIE
+504 HKKLSVTGNYFCNIE

-528 VTYNKNKILMYR
+528 VAYNKNKILMYR
-540 GNSDL
+540 GNPDL

-574 DITPWYFMENDY
+574 DLTPWYVMENDY

-603 SGDYNIGQKFHVNF
+603 SGDYNIGQKFQVNF

-627 GSDNIWHRGRT
+627 GFDNIWHRGRT

-646 YQMTLHL
+646 YQMNSYL
-653 YLMAAYFLRHDKHPL
+653 YLMTAYFLRHDKHPL
-668 LQGEEYGQEETLML
+668 LQGEEYNQEENLML

-700 IPTSL
+700 IPTCL

-719 KFTSWEDQRVNNALM
+719 KFTSWEDQRVNNTLM

-741 FSIGHASRLNNENR
+741 LGKGSASKSNNQNR
-755 SESEK
+755 SEREK

>member
-1 MVKWN
+1 
-6 SMRINVVFLM
+6 MRINVVFLM
-16 LCFGTLGQLC
+16 LCFGTLVQLC

-122 HKDAIKETFFL
+122 HKDAITETFFL

-138 NSSKN
+138 NNSKN
-143 SFQLLDKL
+143 SLQLLDKL
-151 PGISVDWVSDAVKIG
+151 PGISVDWASDAVKIG

-194 KIELYR
+194 KIELLR

-232 LVSFRTSNSHSEN
+232 LVSFRTPNSHSEN

-276 SYLYKNEVAEAT
+276 SYLYKNEIAEAT

-321 SIQSWLDGGKYDS
+321 SIQSWFDGGKYDS
-334 FESYQTPEN
+334 FEGYQTPEN

-368 TDRFIITSDLTYNY
+368 TDRFIITSDLTYNN
-382 YNVNENRVYE
+382 YNVNENRAYE

-404 RKDYWRY
+404 RKYYWRY

-439 YTNTDKEL
+439 DINTDKEL

-540 GNSDL
+540 GNPDL

-586 VVETLVGSKYL
+586 VIETLVGSKYL

-603 SGDYNIGQKFHVNF
+603 SGDYNIGQKFQVNF
-617 TANYQWYGRQ
+617 TANYQWYERQ

-638 WYLDAMAT
+638 WYLDAMTT
-646 YQMTLHL
+646 YQMTSHL

-705 VSKRTYKDITIPDF
+705 VSKRTYYDITVPDL
-719 KFTSWEDQRVNNALM
+719 KFTSWEDQKVNNALV
-734 QISLRYN
+734 QVSLRYN
-741 FSIGHASRLNNENR
+741 FSIGHALRLNNENR

>member
-1 MVKWN
+1 
-6 SMRINVVFLM
+6 MRINVVFLM

-45 FCVLMGQSDSAYIVG
+45 FCVLIGQSDSAYIVG

-151 PGISVDWVSDAVKIG
+151 PGISVDWASDAVKIG

-218 DNYLGYDLGVQSKG
+218 DNYLGYDWGVQSKG
-232 LVSFRTSNSHSEN
+232 LVSFRTPNSHSEN

-309 GADYKIAPKHTI
+309 GADYKIATKHTI

-360 GLFYRGDI
+360 SLFYRGDI

-382 YNVNENRVYE
+382 YNVNENRAYE

-439 YTNTDKEL
+439 DTNTDKEL

-504 LKKLSVTGNYFCNIE
+504 LKNLSVTGNYFCNNE

-540 GNSDL
+540 GNPDL

-603 SGDYNIGQKFHVNF
+603 SGDYKIGQKFQVNF

-646 YQMTLHL
+646 YQMTSHL

-741 FSIGHASRLNNENR
+741 FGKGSASKSNNQNR

>member
-1 MVKWN
+1 
-6 SMRINVVFLM
+6 MRINVVFLM

-26 AQSFNGRVLDK
+26 AQSFKGRVLDK

-45 FCVLMGQSDSAYIVG
+45 FCVLIGQSDSAYIVG

-151 PGISVDWVSDAVKIG
+151 PGISVDWASDAVKIG

-194 KIELYR
+194 KIELLR

-232 LVSFRTSNSHSEN
+232 LVSFRTPNSHSEN

-309 GADYKIAPKHTI
+309 GADYKIATKHTI

-382 YNVNENRVYE
+382 YNVNENRAYE

-439 YTNTDKEL
+439 DTNTDKEL

-458 ASLMINPHQKVSLAI
+458 ASLMINAHQKVSLAI

-540 GNSDL
+540 GNPDL

-603 SGDYNIGQKFHVNF
+603 SGDYNIGQKFQVNF

-646 YQMTLHL
+646 YQMTSHL

-705 VSKRTYKDITIPDF
+705 VSKRTYYDITVPDF
-719 KFTSWEDQRVNNALM
+719 KFTSWEDQKVNNALV
-734 QISLRYN
+734 QVSLRYN

>member
-1 MVKWN
+1 MK
-6 SMRINVVFLM
+6 IYVVFLM
-16 LCFGTLGQLC
+16 LCFGTLGQLY
-26 AQSFNGRVLDK
+26 AQCFRGRVIDN
-37 ENNPIAGV
+37 ENNPIVGV
-45 FCVLMGQSDSAYIVG
+45 NCVLMEQSDSTYIIG
-60 ATTNSDG
+60 TTTNLDG
-67 YFELKVNEDR
+67 DFELRVNDDR
-77 ECILQ
+77 EYLLQ
-82 MSFIGFEKISIVCRP
+82 LSFIGFEKISRVCRP
-97 GNLGDFILNENA
+97 GNLGDFILNVNA
-109 GLLEEVVVKGDSR
+109 ELLEEIVVKGDPK
-122 HKDAIKETFFL
+122 HKDAITETFFL

-138 NSSKN
+138 NNSNN

-151 PGISVDWVSDAVKIG
+151 PGISVDWASDAVKIG

-177 REVGKE
+177 RDVGKE

-194 KIELYR
+194 KIELLR

-232 LVSFRTSNSHSEN
+232 LVSFRSPNSHSEN

-250 IYTLDKWNIYSDFN
+250 IYTLDKWNVYSDFN
-264 VSNKKMYSATSY
+264 VTNKKMYSATAY
-276 SYLYKNEVAEAT
+276 SYLYKNEIAEAS
-288 AMEDFRHP
+288 AMEDYRHP
-296 NNNNTNKSFNVSL
+296 NNNNANRNFNASFGV
-309 GADYKIAPKHTI
+309 DYKITPKHTI
-321 SIQSWLDGGKYDS
+321 SIQSWLDGGEHDS
-334 FESYQTPEN
+334 YEGYQTPEK
-343 MLLSE
+343 MSLSE
-348 NSNNYRNINSTS
+348 NCNNYRNINSTS

-382 YNVNENRVYE
+382 YNVNENRIYKNIDE
-392 NVDKLTQLDYSG
+392 LTELYYSG

-411 NANAYNIWNN
+411 NANVYNIWNN
-421 ILTSNV
+421 ILTSNI

-439 YTNTDKEL
+439 DTNTDKEL
-447 FRSLEKRHDIY
+447 FRSLERRHDVY

-473 GGNVLFVHR
+473 GSNVLFVHR
-482 DNGIDSDNRY
+482 DNGIDSDSRY

-504 LKKLSVTGNYFCNIE
+504 HKKLSVTGNYFCNIE

-528 VTYNKNKILMYR
+528 VAYNKNKILMYR
-540 GNSDL
+540 GNPDL

-574 DITPWYFMENDY
+574 DLTPWYVMENDY

-603 SGDYNIGQKFHVNF
+603 SGDYNIGQKFQVNF

-627 GSDNIWHRGRT
+627 GFDNIWHRGRT

-646 YQMTLHL
+646 YQMNSYL
-653 YLMAAYFLRHDKHPL
+653 YLMTAYFLRHDKHPL
-668 LQGEEYGQEETLML
+668 LQGEEYNQEENLML

-700 IPTSL
+700 IPTCL

-719 KFTSWEDQRVNNALM
+719 KFTFWEDQRVNNTLM

-741 FSIGHASRLNNENR
+741 LGKGSASKSNNQNR
-755 SESEK
+755 SEREK

>member
-1 MVKWN
+1 
-6 SMRINVVFLM
+6 MRINVVFLM

-26 AQSFNGRVLDK
+26 AQSFKGRVLDK

-45 FCVLMGQSDSAYIVG
+45 FCVLIGQSDSAYIVG

-151 PGISVDWVSDAVKIG
+151 PGISVDWASDAVKIG

-194 KIELYR
+194 KIELLR

-218 DNYLGYDLGVQSKG
+218 DNYLGYDLGVHSKG
-232 LVSFRTSNSHSEN
+232 LVSFRTPNSHSEN

-309 GADYKIAPKHTI
+309 GADYKIATKHTI

-382 YNVNENRVYE
+382 YNVNENRAYE

-439 YTNTDKEL
+439 DTNTDKEL

-540 GNSDL
+540 GNPDL

-603 SGDYNIGQKFHVNF
+603 SGDYNIGQKFQVNF

-646 YQMTLHL
+646 YQMTSHL

-705 VSKRTYKDITIPDF
+705 VSKRTYYDITVPDF
-719 KFTSWEDQRVNNALM
+719 KFTSWEDQKVNNALV
-734 QISLRYN
+734 QVSLRYN